1 MEQIQKASLVLK
13 SHSLPMN
20 GSNAFGS
27 TNEFKTRMTWNN
39 INFRLLLGDM
49 YDKFDNFNIQLV
61 IEYLTY
67 SKFGSD
73 DDRILN
79 NGVYINEAGVDHSDR
94 IVSIYMSGMNFLNST
109 YDSKTNQIGTKAVL
123 TTYDFYKDFPR
134 NIHNS
139 IFTFTKG
146 NEVCNITI
154 EYMDI
159 YTDSSPATASSFPNM
174 VFVFNI
180 YGIPKEIKKLN

>member
-13 SHSLPMN
+13 SHFLPLN
-20 GSNAFGS
+20 GSNALGS
-27 TNEFKTRMTWNN
+27 MDEFRRLMTWNN

-49 YDKFDNFNIQLV
+49 YDKFDNFNLQLV
-61 IEYLTY
+61 DI
-67 SKFGSD
+67 GSND
-73 DDRILN
+73 NRTTNNGILFQAGTDANDRIN
-79 NGVYINEAGVDHSDR
+79 T
-94 IVSIYMSGMNFLNST
+94 IYMSGMNFLNAT
-109 YDSKTNQIGTKAVL
+109 YNSKTNQIGTQAAL
-123 TTYDFYKDFPR
+123 TTYEFYKEFSRD
-134 NIHNS
+134 IQGS

-154 EYMDI
+154 EYKTVNSD
-159 YTDSSPATASSFPNM
+159 TFPATTERFPNM

>member
-1 MEQIQKASLVLK
+1 MEQIQTAKLVLK
-13 SHSLPMN
+13 SHSLPIN
-20 GSNAFGS
+20 GTNSKGS
-27 TNEFKTRMTWNN
+27 TNQFKTIMTWNN

-61 IEYLTY
+61 NI
-67 SKFGSD
+67 GSD
-73 DDRILN
+73 DDRVLN

-94 IVSIYMSGMNFLNST
+94 IVSINMSGMNFLNAT
-109 YDSKTNQIGTKAVL
+109 YDATTNNIGTKATL
-123 TTYDFYKDFPR
+123 TTYDFYKDFAR
-134 NIHNS
+134 DIHGS

-146 NEVCNITI
+146 NDVCNITI
-154 EYMDI
+154 EYLDV

-174 VFVFNI
+174 VFIFNI